1 MTTTAIKQVNSK
13 LKNLPDT
20 FVEEIEKY
28 IDFLTF
34 RHTEEESIVP
44 NWQKEIV
51 LQRIKDK
58 KPPIDAFEM
67 LKELEEI

>member
-1 MTTTAIKQVNSK
+1 MTTTALKQVNSK

-20 FVEEIEKY
+20 LIEEVERY

-34 RHTEEESIVP
+34 RHNEDTSIVP

-58 KPPIDAFEM
+58 KTPVDAFEM
-67 LKELEEI
+67 LKELE